1 MRDAVHAFFLKQLF
15 RDLYLAGAAFALLFL
30 CLAFHT
36 GSICLAT
43 CGMLHI
49 VLSVPIS
56 YGIYMQ
62 QLEFEVFPYINL
74 IGIFVVAGIGV
85 DDIYVF
91 TDAWKQSFYLLP
103 EDAPLA
109 ARLSF
114 AYRRAATAMLITS
127 LTTAVAFLVN
137 TVSPIPPIRLFG
149 IWMAL
154 LICVDYA
161 LVITW
166 YPLIQLANH
175 KMCHGKWCCCFCRRA
190 KSQKNAALT
199 SEAGG
204 GGPEFE
210 GRIERCFHSG
220 WSAMIFR
227 IRAHIAVVM
236 LGVSVAAGY
245 LVFDQL
251 TLATQEVQLL
261 RSDHQFSRYL
271 QQVDLF
277 RASPHR
283 VGRKMT
289 VELYF
294 GVVPADCTEVLCY
307 YINSN
312 RGELAVDPD
321 FDIADP
327 AAQTWMLGL
336 VSELRAQPWVD
347 RERTREHPLENFD
360 RWLKEWGGETMD
372 QHCVPRCNCT
382 RCDGQCP
389 LSRLPLEP
397 ATFYECHEQ
406 FLRTGFRVAP
416 GLAAPGSENE
426 PGGTYWFRNSTVPP
440 NSLVG
445 SMPVHA
451 PATRFF
457 RWNLETNE
465 VGSWDY
471 YKTIGIFDRLEE
483 ILQRH
488 RAIRPASAGD
498 GGFFTHWWFTISD
511 LQANLAS
518 SALESMVLATAIT
531 LLVLLLATRSVQ
543 ATVIATVA
551 IAGVLCCTMAVLVAL
566 GWEMGIIES
575 MCLAILIGISCDFVV
590 HIAWAYVT
598 AGDMVDAK
606 ARAPPGQRILR
617 ARNEEELRALAS
629 EMRKQLGLHESAL
642 AYDAAKPFPRNRS
655 TLADEVVRAV
665 AAEPAVAKAEGK
677 LLLQRVRF
685 ARTQFA
691 LGSMGI
697 SVSSAAVTTLV
708 AAVALSQGII
718 EFFHA
723 FGLFLIF
730 TISFALVFAI
740 VFFAAGSMLCGPTSR
755 PCSCCRTGKGE
766 ESAPL
771 AKLKAAQAAAAVAA
785 VRTTD
790 L

>member
-1 MRDAVHAFFLKQLF
+1 MVRLRDAVHAFFLKQLF
-15 RDLYLAGAAFALLFL
+15 RDLYLAGAAFVLLFL

-36 GSICLAT
+36 GSICMAT

-103 EDAPLA
+103 EDASLA
-109 ARLSF
+109 DRLSF
-114 AYRRAATAMLITS
+114 AYKRATTAMLITS

-289 VELYF
+289 VE
-294 GVVPADCTEVLCY
+294 
-307 YINSN
+307 
-312 RGELAVDPD
+312 
-321 FDIADP
+321 
-327 AAQTWMLGL
+327 
-336 VSELRAQPWVD
+336 
-347 RERTREHPLENFD
+347 RT
-360 RWLKEWGGETMD
+360 
-372 QHCVPRCNCT
+372 
-382 RCDGQCP
+382 
-389 LSRLPLEP
+389 
-397 ATFYECHEQ
+397 
-406 FLRTGFRVAP
+406 
-416 GLAAPGSENE
+416 
-426 PGGTYWFRNSTVPP
+426 
-440 NSLVG
+440 
-445 SMPVHA
+445 
-451 PATRFF
+451 
-457 RWNLETNE
+457 
-465 VGSWDY
+465 
-471 YKTIGIFDRLEE
+471 
-483 ILQRH
+483 
-488 RAIRPASAGD
+488 
-498 GGFFTHWWFTISD
+498 
-511 LQANLAS
+511 LAS
-518 SALESMVLATAIT
+518 SLLTARRCSATTSTQTGGSWRWT
-531 LLVLLLATRSVQ
+531 LTS
-543 ATVIATVA
+543 T
-551 IAGVLCCTMAVLVAL
+551 
-566 GWEMGIIES
+566 S
-575 MCLAILIGISCDFVV
+575 
-590 HIAWAYVT
+590 
-598 AGDMVDAK
+598 
-606 ARAPPGQRILR
+606 PILR
-617 ARNEEELRALAS
+617 HRPGCWASYPSCERNH
-629 EMRKQLGLHESAL
+629 G
-642 AYDAAKPFPRNRS
+642 
-655 TLADEVVRAV
+655 
-665 AAEPAVAKAEGK
+665 
-677 LLLQRVRF
+677 
-685 ARTQFA
+685 
-691 LGSMGI
+691 
-697 SVSSAAVTTLV
+697 
-708 AAVALSQGII
+708 
-718 EFFHA
+718 
-723 FGLFLIF
+723 
-730 TISFALVFAI
+730 
-740 VFFAAGSMLCGPTSR
+740 
-755 PCSCCRTGKGE
+755 
-766 ESAPL
+766 
-771 AKLKAAQAAAAVAA
+771 
-785 VRTTD
+785 
-790 L
+790 